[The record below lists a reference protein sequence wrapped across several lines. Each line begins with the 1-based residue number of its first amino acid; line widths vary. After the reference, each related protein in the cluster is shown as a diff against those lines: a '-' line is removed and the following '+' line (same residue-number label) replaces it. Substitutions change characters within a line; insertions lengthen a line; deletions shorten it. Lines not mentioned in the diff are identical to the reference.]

1 MILLNLILRQTCHLI
16 DCFVAHNLVL
26 YLLLHSM
33 REYLYL
39 LSVPEYSLVKD
50 SQEVYDNRHKQLY
63 RLLLPDEMPVAH
75 VDAFPSFL

>member
-1 MILLNLILRQTCHLI
+1 MILLNLILGHTCHLI
-16 DCFVAHNLVL
+16 DGLVAHNLVL

-39 LSVPEYSLVKD
+39 LSFPEYSLIKD
-50 SQEVYDNRHKQLY
+50 SQEVNGYRHKKLY

-75 VDAFPSFL
+75 VDAFPSVL